1 MPDSSNAAP
10 WLAAWID
17 LQRQLV
23 PQLPEAPRDED
34 DALRRLCGVG
44 GEYVGIAG
52 DWWRLFAAPGASAR
66 AATPAAHI
74 EAMRALFSHR
84 YQQFF
89 MPEIARAPV
98 TTQRWQAAA
107 QRFAQQ
113 VAAVAND
120 ASRRLSAAL
129 MADDAGLPPITSLR
143 QLHELWVNCGEAA
156 WAAAAHGDEFAEAQA
171 ELLAAWVESV
181 AAARRAPP

>member
-1 MPDSSNAAP
+1 MPDSSNAMP
-10 WLAAWID
+10 WLTAWID

-23 PQLPEAPRDED
+23 EQLPKAPRNDD

-44 GEYVGIAG
+44 GEYVGIAD
-52 DWWRLFAAPGASAR
+52 DWWRLFAAPGASP
-66 AATPAAHI
+66 AATTPAAHI

-84 YQQFF
+84 YQQLF
-89 MPEIARAPV
+89 MPEIARAPA
-98 TTQRWQAAA
+98 TTQRWQAAV

-129 MADDAGLPPITSLR
+129 MAEDAGLPPITSLR
-143 QLHELWVNCGEAA
+143 QLHELWVDCGEAA

-171 ELLAAWVESV
+171 ELLAAWVESC
-181 AAARRAPP
+181 AAARRAQP